1 MIETINVSSKGQ
13 IVIPEKVRKQ
23 LNIKTGSKLFLIQK
37 GETLILKKEEE
48 IARYLGEDEQ
58 KERLGWMLLAEHSLK
73 KIWDNSKDEA
83 VWKKYL

>member
-48 IARYLGEDEQ
+48 IAKHLDEEEQ
-58 KERLGWMLLAEHSLK
+58 KERFGWMFLAEQSLK
-73 KIWDNSKDEA
+73 KIWDNPKDDA